1 MPKENVDRRAFLK
14 GAALTALAPAAQAAT
29 PERKWDKEADV
40 VVIGSGAAG
49 LPASIIAKENGASV
63 IMVEANSDIGGHA
76 AVCTG
81 NIPLGGGT
89 AAQKAAGIVDS
100 PDIIFKD
107 LTDWSVVGG
116 NGAGQYRYNDRDIVR
131 AFADNNVFA
140 YDFLVAHGL
149 KWTKPEPDR
158 GGMTQAGES
167 APRAMHAAIM
177 QYERI
182 QTGIVEP
189 PDVGKTTS
197 GGIGIVRP
205 LEAAARKVGVQILLN
220 HRMTSIIRENKTR
233 AG

>member
-1 MPKENVDRRAFLK
+1 MSNKNLDRRAFLK
-14 GAALTALAPAAQAAT
+14 GAALAGVAPAAALAASAV
-29 PERKWDKEADV
+29 RKWDHEADV

-49 LPASIIAKENGASV
+49 LPASIIAKENDATV
-63 IMVEANSDIGGHA
+63 ILVEANDDIGGHA

-100 PDIIFKD
+100 PDILFRD
-107 LTDWSVVGG
+107 LCDWSMVNL
-116 NGAGQYRYNDRDIVR
+116 NGAQEYRFNDRDIVR

-158 GGMTQAGES
+158 KGMTQAGMS

-177 QYERI
+177 NYERYSDR
-182 QTGIVEP
+182 QSRAPRG
-189 PDVGKTTS
+189 
-197 GGIGIVRP
+197 
-205 LEAAARKVGVQILLN
+205 
-220 HRMTSIIRENKTR
+220 RENHFRGHRHR
-233 AG
+233 APAGGSRSESGRANPS